1 MGRLDRDEII
11 EALKENR
18 DSLDRFDVE
27 RIGLFGS
34 YIRGEQDESS
44 DIDFIVEFEENSF
57 DNYMGLKL
65 FLEDL
70 FDRSV
75 DLAIESDI
83 RSELSHVKEEAEYVP
98 AA

>member
-1 MGRLDRDEII
+1 MGLSKERILEEL
-11 EALKENR
+11 EANQEKLKQLE
-18 DSLDRFDVE
+18 VE

-34 YIRGEQDESS
+34 FIHGAETEES
-44 DIDFIVEFEENSF
+44 DVDFIVELEENSF

-70 FDRSV
+70 FDREV
-75 DLAIESDI
+75 DLVIASDL
-83 RSELSHVKEEAEYVP
+83 RNELNHVKEEAEYVP

>member
-1 MGRLDRDEII
+1 MEGLDREKIL

-18 DSLDRFDVE
+18 EELDRFDVE

-34 YIRGEQDESS
+34 YVRGEQDGSS
-44 DIDFIVEFEENSF
+44 DIDFIVKFEENSF

-65 FLEDL
+65 FLEDF

-75 DLAIESDI
+75 DLAIESDL
-83 RSELSHVKEEAEYVP
+83 RSELSHVKEEAEYIP

>member
-1 MGRLDRDEII
+1 MEGLDREKILK
-11 EALKENR
+11 ALKENR
-18 DSLDRFDVE
+18 DKLDSFNVE

-34 YIRGEQDESS
+34 YVRGEQDGSS